1 MKVDIL
7 AVCGGNGSWLYP
19 MRKHLIGNIEI
30 RSVFHTPDN
39 IQWKDNFGEIP
50 YWRNSGD
57 LMTFP
62 DVIVGAPDCGSS
74 SMMALTRQKEFS
86 DPLKNDS
93 FFTFFEEIKYM
104 GPGIF
109 FMENLPK
116 ARESVESM
124 AWIKERYH
132 LKFIIGPVTL
142 WGNSQKGRVRMIV
155 MGISKS
161 FPVNHKLIWKHIT
174 KDLKEHEPKTTKEL
188 LEGLSEEN
196 LGKINGHI
204 TEPNFS
210 EKITMYAGFKCTLE
224 EAKNFWKNN
233 PGQKRFL
240 TQNRKYSSAPGVYR
254 NLANEYPQVARKAN
268 RQFNPNGIQMSPRE
282 LARIQ
287 GIPDKFKIHW
297 NQYDGEIKFWVNKGR
312 TTVAKCPPYEV
323 GIWISNALKW
333 IYNHKKLSI
342 K

>member
-50 YWRNSGD
+50 YWRNSGG

-62 DVIVGAPDCGSS
+62 DVIVGAPDCESS
-74 SMMALTRQKEFS
+74 SMMALTRAKEFS
-86 DPLKNDS
+86 NPLDNDS
-93 FFTFFEEIKYM
+93 FAMFFDQIKTYE
-104 GPGIF
+104 PSIF

-116 ARESVESM
+116 AKYSVKE
-124 AWIKERYH
+124 IKWLSDEYH
-132 LKFIIGPVTL
+132 LHYLTGSVSKF
-142 WGNSQKGRVRMIV
+142 GNSQVGRIRLIV
-155 MGISKS
+155 MGIRKD

-174 KDLKEHEPKTTKEL
+174 KFKIKKPKTTGIL
-188 LEGLSEEN
+188 LKGLNTYNHSY
-196 LGKINGHI
+196 KAGHI
-204 TEPNFS
+204 TEDLNS
-210 EKITMYAGFKCTLE
+210 EVTMYAGFKMKLSQVRKYWTIRKKE
-224 EAKNFWKNN
+224 
-233 PGQKRFL
+233 KRFIAKD
-240 TQNRKYSSAPGVYR
+240 RKYSSAPGVYR
-254 NLANEYPQVARKAN
+254 NLRWEYPQVARKSN
-268 RQFNPNGIQMSPRE
+268 RQFNPDGIQMSPRE

-287 GIPDKFKIHW
+287 GIPDEFIIHMESDEGVRGYW
-297 NQYDGEIKFWVNKGR
+297 INKGR

-333 IYNHKKLSI
+333 IYSHKKLSI